1 MRITE
6 NIKFSDIKFNV
17 QRNIQRYFDANEKVV
32 SGKKLQRP
40 SDDPAAMKEL
50 LGLRSYGAMLDQYSN
65 NINKA
70 SHTLKTYDLLL
81 ERATDLM
88 SEAKTIA
95 ISDTKAL
102 NDDTRKVAA
111 IQVSGIL
118 DEMLSIA
125 NTKAEGKYLFSGFKT
140 GTRPFDP
147 ADPAFAYNGD
157 NGSLVFA
164 VDESR
169 KMQVNFTGDAL
180 FKGAGGG
187 VDILSELTA
196 LKTALENNDA
206 AAISSAIATFDEARN
221 QIVEGAAIIGVRL
234 SELELK
240 GEHMANFKNNVLNR
254 ISEIEDADIAAAI
267 MEMMHM
273 QTAYEASLS
282 ASANFMKTSLMDFL
296 R

>member
-32 SGKKLQRP
+32 SGKKLLTP

-50 LGLRSYGAMLDQYSN
+50 LGLRSYGARLDQYSN

-81 ERATDLM
+81 ARATDLM

-157 NGSLVFA
+157 NGSLGIA
-164 VDESR
+164 VDETR

-196 LKTALENNDA
+196 LKTALENNDV

-240 GEHMANFKNNVLNR
+240 GEYMANFKNNVLSR

>member
-118 DEMLSIA
+118 EEMLSIA
-125 NTKAEGKYLFSGFKT
+125 NTKADGKYLFSGFKT

-147 ADPAFAYNGD
+147 ADPAFAYTGD
-157 NGSLVFA
+157 NGSLNIA

-169 KMQVNFTGDAL
+169 KMAVNFTGDAL

-187 VDILSELTA
+187 VDVLSELSA
-196 LKTALENNDA
+196 LKTALETNDV
-206 AAISSAIATFDEARN
+206 AAISSAIATFDTARE
-221 QIVEGAAIIGVRL
+221 QLVKGAAVVGVRL

-240 GEHMANFKNNVLNR
+240 GEYMANFKNNVLNR

-273 QTAYEASLS
+273 QNAYEASLN
-282 ASANFMKTSLMDFL
+282 ASANFMQTSLMDFL

>member
-6 NIKFSDIKFNV
+6 NIKFSEMNFNI
-17 QRNIQRYFDANEKVV
+17 QRNIRRYFDANEKVV

-50 LGLRSYGAMLDQYSN
+50 LGLRSYGARLDQYST
-65 NINKA
+65 NIDKA
-70 SHTLKTYDLLL
+70 SHALKTYDLLL
-81 ERATDLM
+81 ERARSLLSQT
-88 SEAKTIA
+88 KTIA

-102 NDDTRKVAA
+102 NDDTREVAA
-111 IQVSGIL
+111 IQVAGIL
-118 DEMLSIA
+118 EEMLSIA
-125 NTKAEGKYLFSGFKT
+125 NTKVDGKYLFSGFKT

-157 NGSLVFA
+157 NGALNVA

-169 KMQVNFTGDAL
+169 KMQVNFTGDTL

-187 VDILSELTA
+187 VDVLTELSA
-196 LKTALENNDA
+196 LKTALENNDV
-206 AAISSAIATFDEARN
+206 AAISSAIATFDTARD
-221 QIVEGAAIIGVRL
+221 QLVKGSAVIGVRL

-240 GEHMANFKNNVLNR
+240 GEYMANFKNNVLSR

-273 QTAYEASLS
+273 QNAYEASLNAS
-282 ASANFMKTSLMDFL
+282 ASFMQTSLMDFL

>member
-6 NIKFSDIKFNV
+6 NIKFSDMNFNI
-17 QRNIQRYFDANEKVV
+17 QRNLRRYFDANEKVI
-32 SGKKLQRP
+32 SGKNLQRP

-50 LGLRSYGAMLDQYSN
+50 LGLRSYGARLDQYST
-65 NINKA
+65 NIEKA

-81 ERATDLM
+81 ERARSLM

-102 NDDTRKVAA
+102 NDDTREVAA
-111 IQVSGIL
+111 IQISGIL

-147 ADPAFAYNGD
+147 ADPGFAYNGD
-157 NGSLVFA
+157 NGSLNIA

-169 KMQVNFTGDAL
+169 KMPVNFTGDAL
-180 FKGAGGG
+180 FKGAAGG
-187 VDILSELTA
+187 VDILSELSA
-196 LKTALENNDA
+196 LKTALENNDV
-206 AAISSAIATFDEARN
+206 AAISSAIATFDAARD
-221 QIVEGAAIIGVRL
+221 QIVKGSAVIGVRL
-234 SELELK
+234 SELDLK
-240 GEHMANFKNNVLNR
+240 SEDMKNFKNNVLSR
-254 ISEIEDADIAAAI
+254 ISEIEDVDLARAVI
-267 MEMMHM
+267 EMTQM
-273 QTAYEASLS
+273 QNAYEVSLNAS
-282 ASANFMKTSLMDFL
+282 ASFMQTSLMDFL

>member
-111 IQVSGIL
+111 IQISGIL

-140 GTRPFDP
+140 STRPFDP
-147 ADPAFAYNGD
+147 ADPTFAYNGD
-157 NGSLVFA
+157 NGSLGIA

-180 FKGAGGG
+180 FKGAAGG
-187 VDILSELTA
+187 VDILSELSA
-196 LKTALENNDA
+196 LKIALENNDV
-206 AAISSAIATFDEARN
+206 AAISFAIATFDKARN
-221 QIVEGAAIIGVRL
+221 QVVEGAAVVGVRL

-240 GEHMANFKNNVLNR
+240 SEDMKNFKNNVLSR

-273 QTAYEASLS
+273 QNAYEASLN